1 MANIVITPTEFTVG
15 NDIIINGI
23 IDDSTVTLIDVNGS
37 SVALTDGTFS
47 LNLGQLDAQAY
58 SLPITISDG
67 DSVGE
72 TINIE
77 FTVSAAQEPEETPS
91 EGETPPEET
100 PPEGTE
106 PEVTPPEIIP
116 PEIIPPEIIP
126 PEITP
131 PDTTPPEV
139 TPPEGTEPEE
149 TPPSQSVIT
158 DDGKYTGVTEH
169 GSALEDQEFY
179 GKIMEGFGSNKFV
192 PDYIPNKKIPVA
204 VDEIKTTLGG
214 DPLYNPIETLDQRFP
229 PRRNL
234 KDSHSPLFGEMYHP
248 DMIDKSETPIKEVD
262 RYTTSSIG
270 TSGFT
275 I

>member
-1 MANIVITPTEFTVG
+1 MATIVITPTEFTVG
-15 NDIIINGI
+15 NDVIINGI
-23 IDDSTVTLIDVNGS
+23 IDDESVSKIDVNGS
-37 SVALTDGTFS
+37 VIDLTGSEFS
-47 LNLGQLDAQAY
+47 LNLGQLTAQAY
-58 SLPITISDG
+58 ALPITILDG
-67 DSVGE
+67 DSAGE
-72 TINIE
+72 TTEIN
-77 FTVSAAQEPEETPS
+77 FTVSAEPETGGGGS
-91 EGETPPEET
+91 
-100 PPEGTE
+100 TE
-106 PEVTPPEIIP
+106 PEAPETHEA
-116 PEIIPPEIIP
+116 PEAPA
-126 PEITP
+126 
-131 PDTTPPEV
+131 
-139 TPPEGTEPEE
+139 
-149 TPPSQSVIT
+149 SNVIT

-234 KDSHSPLFGEMYHP
+234 KDSHSPLFGERYHP
-248 DMIDKSETPIKEVD
+248 DMVDKSETPIKEVD
-262 RYTTSSIG
+262 RFTTASIG